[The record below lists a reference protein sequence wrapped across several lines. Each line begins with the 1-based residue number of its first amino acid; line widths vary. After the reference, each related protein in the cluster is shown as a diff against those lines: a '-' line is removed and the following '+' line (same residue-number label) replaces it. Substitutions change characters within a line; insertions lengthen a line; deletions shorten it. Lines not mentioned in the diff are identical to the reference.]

1 TAASALAS
9 NPNNDPTRETKVFYS
24 FDPANPDDAN
34 HFRWFGPERNGVV
47 HSANES
53 AQPLRLYLTGGL
65 NPDPNDFADYQIAIT
80 QLS

>member
-1 TAASALAS
+1 
-9 NPNNDPTRETKVFYS
+9 
-24 FDPANPDDAN
+24 
-34 HFRWFGPERNGVV
+34 V

-53 AQPLRLYLTGGL
+53 AQPLRLYLTGGP

>member
-1 TAASALAS
+1 
-9 NPNNDPTRETKVFYS
+9 
-24 FDPANPDDAN
+24 
-34 HFRWFGPERNGVV
+34 VV